1 MSEVV
6 TGEAVV
12 LELPVASFPG
22 RVLALALDLAVQLI
36 LLLAVGLTVEL
47 SLGQANGDYL
57 AAVWLGGYVLII
69 VGYPTVFETLS
80 RGKTLGKMALGLRVV
95 GDDGSPERFRQALV
109 RSLVGLV
116 EIYTIVLAPVAL
128 ITSIVSVKGK
138 RVGDIFAGTYVLQ
151 ERMPYRAPLPP
162 VFAVVPPPLAGW
174 AQSLQLSR
182 LSDQLADAA
191 GSYLRRYGELAPAA
205 RDALGSQLANA
216 VAAQVSPPPPPG
228 TPPAAYLSAVL
239 AVRRDRD
246 PARASM
252 ARAGSGPA
260 WQVRPQPGLTHR
272 LAATAQA
279 EPATATAAAAGTGAA
294 RPGGTGSGTA
304 PASAPP
310 DQAARD
316 RHAGSVRPERAS
328 CRAASCVQDLGDP
341 TSRGATSRGT

>member
-22 RVLALALDLAVQLI
+22 RVLALALDLVVQLV
-36 LLLAVGLTVEL
+36 LLLAVGLTVVL

-69 VGYPTVFETLS
+69 VGYPTVFETLT

-205 RDALGSQLANA
+205 RDVLGSQLANA
-216 VAAQVSPPPPPG
+216 VASQVSPPPPPG

-246 PARASM
+246 PARPAWP
-252 ARAGSGPA
+252 GGGIGPA
-260 WQVRPQPGLTHR
+260 WAGPPAPGPPAPGPPATGPPQ
-272 LAATAQA
+272 QA
-279 EPATATAAAAGTGAA
+279 EAPPPPPPPTSA
-294 RPGGTGSGTA
+294 RPAPEPPGQAVPDQTA
-304 PASAPP
+304 PDQAVP

-316 RHAGSVRPERAS
+316 QALPDRTPPGFVPPA
-328 CRAASCVQDLGDP
+328 
-341 TSRGATSRGT
+341 

>member
-1 MSEVV
+1 MSDVV
-6 TGEAVV
+6 TGEAVALDV
-12 LELPVASFPG
+12 PVANFPG

-36 LLLAVGLTVEL
+36 LLLAIGLAIVM
-47 SLGQANGDYL
+47 SLGQTNGDYL
-57 AAVWLGGYVLII
+57 AAVWIGGYVLII
-69 VGYPTVFETLS
+69 VGYPTVFETLT

-128 ITSIVSVKGK
+128 ITSIVSARGK

-182 LSDQLADAA
+182 LSDQTADAA
-191 GSYLRRYGELAPAA
+191 GSYLRRYGELAPRA
-205 RDALGSQLANA
+205 RESVGIQLANA

-228 TPPAAYLSAVL
+228 TPAAAYLSAVL

-246 PARASM
+246 PARAWFPAGTVPPLRQASPPPPPD
-252 ARAGSGPA
+252 RA
-260 WQVRPQPGLTHR
+260 QPGPSQPGGQP
-272 LAATAQA
+272 APEPGAVPPAQPA
-279 EPATATAAAAGTGAA
+279 RDEPADPSPPQQP
-294 RPGGTGSGTA
+294 PGF
-304 PASAPP
+304 APP
-310 DQAARD
+310 A
-316 RHAGSVRPERAS
+316 
-328 CRAASCVQDLGDP
+328 
-341 TSRGATSRGT
+341 